1 MFKTFVYPRFKKTV
15 KVFFEY
21 HVWRGSNNN
30 TKWPLFFWR
39 IELMFW
45 DFILAVHYDI
55 GVYKVLD
62 SFLWSGNTNKHS
74 IWFLHS
80 SQICKCFAF
89 FGPPATWLLGLFLL
103 LATYPSLS
111 SAAEESVYSRFEAI
125 SMVIYSIFCWQQ
137 FTPLISSNFL
147 CVCKAKWNEETKTKV
162 SFCKLCYL
170 LGFMH
175 DENSGF

>member
-30 TKWPLFFWR
+30 TTQNGRCFFWR

-55 GVYKVLD
+55 GVYKVSSKAFCDQETL
-62 SFLWSGNTNKHS
+62 TNIS

-89 FGPPATWLLGLFLL
+89 FGPPATWLLL